1 MNARRSKSKQAWLDS
16 EEGRVTTLMAQG
28 MLSEA
33 LGKRLLLE
41 LQEAELQSTKSKRNA
56 DIEKPI
62 PPTW

>member
-1 MNARRSKSKQAWLDS
+1 MNARRSKPKQAWLDS
-16 EEGRVTTLMAQG
+16 EEGRITTLMAQG

-41 LQEAELQSTKSKRNA
+41 LQEAAKSKRNA

-62 PPTW
+62 PTTR